1 MTAWRGLPE
10 KSAPGSAYAVNVMS
24 FRSVLK
30 AVRREAKRDVDQ
42 KARTV
47 GERLSDAIED
57 VIPGDSDHD
66 GH

>member
-42 KARTV
+42 PSR
-47 GERLSDAIED
+47 
-57 VIPGDSDHD
+57 
-66 GH
+66 